1 MSFQVGDRI
10 QGVDEYSFL
19 SGVVVSLYGPNT
31 VIIDPDSYVNPLNW
45 ASNHRWYV
53 ENEWIKLESNPVQ
66 ALYEELFL

>member
-31 VIIDPDSYVNPLNW
+31 VIIDPDSYENPFYW
-45 ASNHRWYV
+45 AFGIRWYI
-53 ENEWIKLESNPVQ
+53 EYEWIELESHPAQ